1 MIFWHIINCL
11 CPNDFLKVDVSRS
24 APDIKA
30 AAAAGDAAQP
40 AEPDRPHSPDVDGLK
55 RRSESEPNLA
65 KQDEEA
71 P

>member
-1 MIFWHIINCL
+1 M
-11 CPNDFLKVDVSRS
+11 DVSRS

-30 AAAAGDAAQP
+30 AAAGDAAQP
-40 AEPDRPHSPDVDGLK
+40 TEPDRPHSPDADGLK